1 SDSFAF
7 DRALLDE
14 DVEGSLAWAEALAR
28 AGAIGASEARAIR
41 AGLGRVRPRGRA
53 GHLGAAEAG
62 ATRRGL
68 RRIRLRGV
76 PPAGSGGHEDVHSY
90 VESALAAGIGPL
102 AGKLHTGRSRNDQVA
117 TDLRLYQVKAL

>member
-1 SDSFAF
+1 MRMRKAQAQVVAARPRRLWGGNFAAPPSALLTRFSDSFAF

-41 AGLGRVRPRGRA
+41 AGL
-53 GHLGAAEAG
+53 
-62 ATRRGL
+62 

-90 VESALAAGIGPL
+90 VASALARGVGP
-102 AGKLHTGRSRNDQVA
+102 V
-117 TDLRLYQVKAL
+117 